1 MEIIILKGEPMS
13 IMKQLKRVIL
23 AFCLVGLS
31 VFASSCNIDQPPIS
45 SNNEKGYG
53 GDGGGR

>member
-1 MEIIILKGEPMS
+1 MLT
-13 IMKQLKRVIL
+13 MKQLKRVIL
-23 AFCLVGLS
+23 ACCLAG
-31 VFASSCNIDQPPIS
+31 FAAFVSSCNVDQPPIS